1 MVIPSSPSECIR
13 EVLIVRG
20 RCCCVTYEDGCLRRA
35 VLYDPY
41 PLKGGCTLFD
51 HEAMFFATT
60 LRSIPYVL
68 SSSAPCLRSPRLQVF
83 STRNKGHKAP
93 KIRRRPCDIFSCC
106 VLASVYT
113 RLVGGVWIR
122 ARRRCE
128 VEPWFVSISTIMYS
142 LFFIYSLLF

>member
-1 MVIPSSPSECIR
+1 MSDHCRSSSQVIQVNASAKCSSFAFGVAASPR
-13 EVLIVRG
+13 
-20 RCCCVTYEDGCLRRA
+20 
-35 VLYDPY
+35 
-41 PLKGGCTLFD
+41 GGCTLFD

-83 STRNKGHKAP
+83 STRNKGHNAP